1 MKKNLLTA
9 LMASAMLGVSTK
21 SHAEFVG
28 LQRGDAGAGGDDDA
42 GAGGDD
48 DTLNTKL
55 EVALPRRNGRNYY
68 PAPTVGANYM
78 GPEGRPSRPDPWD
91 PGDDDAKGPTPSR
104 MALDAAA
111 AKRARKAARLANLP
125 RPRGDVP

>member
-1 MKKNLLTA
+1 MKKSLLTA

-28 LQRGDAGAGGDDDA
+28 LQRDDEDGEGAA
-42 GAGGDD
+42 
-48 DTLNTKL
+48 LNTKL

-68 PAPTVGANYM
+68 PAPTVGPNYM
-78 GPEGRPSRPDPWD
+78 GPEGSPSRRDPWD
-91 PGDDDAKGPTPSR
+91 PGDDTAEGPTPSR
-104 MALDAAA
+104 VALDAAA
-111 AKRARKAARLANLP
+111 AKRARKAARLVNLP